1 MPEKIYVPI
10 NVRSSTRSSLE
21 SDMLA
26 LSGEEFDISRDELA
40 RFNLLKL
47 TDGTQ
52 VLLAVIHQ
60 LIFDTLSIPSFV
72 QDLSK
77 AYQSFASAGVPPSAS
92 PPSPIPGRS
101 EPAPESLHYWS
112 ERVAGIRPEGMLLAA
127 TDYISAG
134 ASLAGGRYGRLLS
147 PAAQEA
153 VRSLRRGTHVGDDVT
168 LLAAYL
174 ALLMRHGAGPDLVVG
189 IPVSLRSAEL
199 SEVIGPFL
207 GTVPLVE
214 RATPRTRFNELAES
228 TAESLTGALEHH
240 DVSREAMIRRFR
252 PDGYDGQTP
261 LFRHVFNFCPRV
273 DGSLQHDGWA
283 RDVQQIHNGFSR
295 YDLEFTLSPDG
306 PDYHLQITYRRDLH
320 DEGFVRRIFDKYEAL
335 LLSAARNPE
344 CEIGRLPITT
354 EHEKVVELANRTA
367 VRWPGPR
374 TVAGLINAR
383 IHGAPD
389 AVALASPSGKMSY
402 GELGH
407 LVRRVTARLLTSGVG
422 TGDIVAV
429 AADRS
434 PVSVAAILAAWH
446 VGAAYLPLDSAQPL
460 DRLRYELRDAGTPAL
475 VARAGTLR
483 RLSDSAGLLISVE
496 ELTAEKPG
504 DYEGTDSGTASER
517 DCEPDPDSIAY
528 VIYTSGSTG
537 KPKGVQVT
545 HANLSNVVRHFSKTL
560 NFDARHAMLWLTTLG
575 FDISALE
582 LFMPL
587 SCGGRVIIA
596 DDRAQ
601 IRPDVLLGIINKF
614 NVDVIQATPTT
625 WRMIVGLGQVDLT
638 SRWLLCGG
646 EPLSQAL
653 ARQLVATGGRLTNV
667 YGPSETCIWS
677 TAEAIPQPAP
687 GGNPGIGRPISNTVV
702 AVIDEFGLD
711 CPVDVVGEV
720 VIGGAGVGAGYL
732 RRDELTRARFIKHGR
747 IGRAYRTGDLGRWC
761 PDGRLVLHGRLDR
774 QVKVHGGR
782 VELDEVESV
791 LEAHSNVETAAV
803 IVHRAGET
811 MEALAAFVVLKTD
824 VTVEELRHFAGRQ
837 LPRFA
842 VPSTI
847 TQLSVLPTNASGK
860 IDYVRLAELASA
872 PPRQAEPPGDRS
884 WAHDD
889 LIVWLVRLWRDSLDN
904 PGLHAD
910 SNLFQSGGQSL
921 IAISIID
928 HVRRRYEVDLP
939 PLAIFDHP
947 TPRGLAARVRAQ
959 R

>member
-1 MPEKIYVPI
+1 
-10 NVRSSTRSSLE
+10 
-21 SDMLA
+21 MLA
-26 LSGEEFDISRDELA
+26 LSGEAFDISRDELA
-40 RFNLLKL
+40 RFNLLEL

-101 EPAPESLHYWS
+101 EPAQESLHYWS
-112 ERVAGIRPEGMLLAA
+112 DRIAGIRPEGMLLAA

-134 ASLAGGRYGRLLS
+134 ASMAGGRYGRLLS

-189 IPVSLRSAEL
+189 IPVSLRPAEL
-199 SEVIGPFL
+199 SGVIGPFL

-214 RATPRTRFNELAES
+214 RATPCTRFKELAES

-240 DVSREAMIRRFR
+240 DVSREAMTRRFR

-261 LFRHVFNFCPRV
+261 LFRHVFNFCTRV

-295 YDLEFTLSPDG
+295 YDLEFALSPDG

-320 DEGFVRRIFDKYEAL
+320 DEGFVQRIFDKYEAL
-335 LLSAARNPE
+335 LLSAARNPG
-344 CEIGRLPITT
+344 CEIGRLPMTT

-389 AVALASPSGKMSY
+389 AVALASPTGKLSY

-422 TGDIVAV
+422 AGDIVAV

-460 DRLRYELRDAGTPAL
+460 DRLRYELRDAGTAAL
-475 VARAGTLR
+475 VASAGTLR
-483 RLSDSAGLLISVE
+483 RLSDAADLLISVE

-504 DYEGTDSGTASER
+504 DYGTASGR
-517 DCEPDPDSIAY
+517 DYEPDPDSIAY

-545 HANLSNVVRHFSKTL
+545 HANLSNVVRHFGKVL
-560 NFDARHAMLWLTTLG
+560 NFDARHTMLWLTTLG
-575 FDISALE
+575 FDISGLE

-601 IRPDVLLGIINKF
+601 IRPDILMGIINKF
-614 NVDVIQATPTT
+614 SVDVIQATPTT

-638 SRWLLCGG
+638 GRWLLCGG

-653 ARQLVATGGRLTNV
+653 ARQLVATGGRLINV
-667 YGPSETCIWS
+667 YGPTETSIWS
-677 TAEAIPQPAP
+677 TTEGIPQPTL

-720 VIGGAGVGAGYL
+720 VIGGAGVAAGYL
-732 RRDELTRARFIKHGR
+732 RRDDLTAARFIKHDR

-791 LEAHSNVETAAV
+791 LEAHANVETAAV

-824 VTVEELRHFAGRQ
+824 VTSEELRHFAARQ

-842 VPSTI
+842 VPSTL
-847 TQLSVLPTNASGK
+847 TQLSTLPVNASGK
-860 IDYVRLAELASA
+860 IDYRRLAELASA
-872 PPRQAEPPGDRS
+872 PPRPTEQPGDRS
-884 WAHDD
+884 SIDDD
-889 LIVWLVRLWRDSLDN
+889 LVAWLVRLWRDMLDD

-921 IAISIID
+921 IAISIVD
-928 HVRRRYEVDLP
+928 HVRNHYEVDLP
-939 PLAIFDHP
+939 PLTIFDYP
-947 TPRGLAARVRAQ
+947 TPRGLAARVRAKL
-959 R
+959 

>member
-1 MPEKIYVPI
+1 
-10 NVRSSTRSSLE
+10 
-21 SDMLA
+21 MLA
-26 LSGEEFDISRDELA
+26 LSGEAFDISRDELT
-40 RFNLLKL
+40 RFNLLEL
-47 TDGTQ
+47 PDGAQ
-52 VLLAVIHQ
+52 VLLAVIHH
-60 LIFDTLSIPSFV
+60 LVFDALSIPSFV
-72 QDLSK
+72 KDLSK
-77 AYQSFASAGVPPSAS
+77 VYRSFASARVPPSAE
-92 PPSPIPGRS
+92 PPPPIPERS
-101 EPAPESLHYWS
+101 EPAPESLRYWS

-147 PAAQEA
+147 PAVREA
-153 VRSLRRGTHVGDDVT
+153 VRSLRRSTHVSDDVT

-189 IPVSLRSAEL
+189 VPVNLRPAEL

-207 GTVPLVE
+207 STVPLVV
-214 RATPRTRFNELAES
+214 RATPRTRFHELAES
-228 TAESLTGALEHH
+228 TVENLTGALEHR
-240 DVSREAMIRRFR
+240 DVSYEAMIRRFR
-252 PDGYDGQTP
+252 RDGYDWQTP
-261 LFRHVFNFCPRV
+261 LFRHMFNFCPRV

-283 RDVQQIHNGFSR
+283 RDVQQIDSGFSR
-295 YDLEFTLSPDG
+295 YDLEFALSLDG
-306 PDYHLQITYRRDLH
+306 PDYHLQIAYRRGLH

-367 VRWPGPR
+367 VPWRGPR
-374 TVAGLINAR
+374 TVAGMINAR
-383 IHGAPD
+383 IHGAAD
-389 AVALASPSGKMSY
+389 AVALASPAGTLSY

-407 LVRRVTARLLTSGVG
+407 LVRRVTARLVTDGVG
-422 TGDIVAV
+422 AGDLVAV

-434 PVSVAAILAAWH
+434 PVSAAAILAAWH
-446 VGAAYLPLDSAQPL
+446 IGAAYLPLDSAQPL
-460 DRLRYELRDAGTPAL
+460 DRLRYELRDAGTAAL
-475 VARAGTLR
+475 VAGAGTLR

-504 DYEGTDSGTASER
+504 DYEGTDPGTVSGR
-517 DCEPDPDSIAY
+517 DREPDPDSIAY

-545 HANLSNVVRHFSKTL
+545 HANLGNVVRHFGKML

-601 IRPDVLLGIINKF
+601 TRPDILMGIIKRF
-614 NVDVIQATPTT
+614 NVDVIQATPTM

-638 SRWLLCGG
+638 DRWLLCGG

-653 ARQLVATGGRLTNV
+653 ARQLVATGGRLINV
-667 YGPSETCIWS
+667 YGPTETSIWS
-677 TAEAIPQPAP
+677 TAEAIPQQALR
-687 GGNPGIGRPISNTVV
+687 GNPGIGRPISNTVIT
-702 AVIDEFGLD
+702 VIDEFGLD

-732 RRDELTRARFIKHGR
+732 RRDDLTAARFIRHGR

-791 LEAHSNVETAAV
+791 LEAHSSVETAAV
-803 IVHRAGET
+803 IVHRVGET
-811 MEALAAFVVLKTD
+811 TEALAAFVVLKTD
-824 VTVEELRHFAGRQ
+824 VTCEELRHFAGRQ

-842 VPSTI
+842 VPSTV
-847 TQLSVLPTNASGK
+847 TQLCALPANASGK
-860 IDYVRLAELASA
+860 IDYMRLAELASA
-872 PPRQAEPPGDRS
+872 PPRPTEPSGDRS
-884 WAHDD
+884 SVNDD
-889 LIVWLVRLWRDSLDN
+889 VVEWLVSLWRDLLDN

-921 IAISIID
+921 IAISIVD
-928 HVRRRYEVDLP
+928 QVRKRYEVDLP
-939 PLAIFDHP
+939 PLMIFDHP
-947 TPRGLAARVRAQ
+947 TPRGLAAGVRAY